1 MLPFDEILTK
11 YLGEFGLY
19 QGWVL
24 FLMCFA
30 EIPVGF
36 HQVASV
42 FLAAV
47 PAHHCSVPGL
57 VTSRDCQPLP
67 RALDMSLPWTQE
79 KNESRQYS
87 QCLRYNLTEQEY
99 NVSSAEFWQ
108 THSPES
114 LSAGGTLSC
123 DRGWEYD
130 CETFT
135 STIVTEWDI
144 VCSASWLKR
153 LTTALYM
160 VGVMVGAVVFGD
172 LADRLGRRPSYLLSL
187 VIQCVFGVAAAF
199 SPNLVLFVIFRFFVG
214 AATSGVII
222 VSCVMVAE
230 FVGPSERVKV
240 GVFRP
245 MFFAVGEIIFAG
257 IAYGIRDWRMLQLAI
272 SLPNLLY
279 IPYFWWC
286 PESPRWLMSR
296 DQEKAK
302 EVTLRMARVNKVNV
316 PDEAFSSEDPESIKE
331 ESSRKYSIVDLL
343 RTPNMRT
350 RSLKCFYVWFTC
362 SLVFYGFSLNITD
375 LSGNIY
381 LNFLISSLM
390 EFPAYVSLLYLQE
403 RFGRKIPV
411 FTYLFLT
418 GLGLIIVTVL
428 PPGPSRVA
436 VAMLS
441 KLCITGGFQ
450 GIMIYSIELFPTVVR
465 NTGMGSSSMA
475 ARFGATISPFL
486 WLLADFWRPAP
497 YLLFSIM
504 TVLAGLLCML
514 LPETKGLQLPQTLE
528 DGEEFGK
535 GVAKKMIDTVLTTLK
550 LKKGNDDVED
560 KVQDTCQTL
569 I

>member
-87 QCLRYNLTEQEY
+87 QCLRYNLTEQDY

-153 LTTALYM
+153 LTTAL
-160 VGVMVGAVVFGD
+160 
-172 LADRLGRRPSYLLSL
+172 LGRRPSYLLSL
-187 VIQCVFGVAAAF
+187 VVQCVFGVAAAF

-230 FVGPSERVKV
+230 FVGPGERVKV

-302 EVTLRMARVNKVNV
+302 EVTLNMARVNKVNV

-403 RFGRKIPV
+403 RRVGYTYICNKIEIREFIPPFGRKIPV

-486 WLLADFWRPAP
+486 WLLADLWRPAP

-550 LKKGNDDVED
+550 LKKGNVDVED
-560 KVQDTCQTL
+560 GVQDTKA
-569 I
+569 

>member
-11 YLGEFGLY
+11 YLGEFGRY

-47 PAHHCSVPGL
+47 PAYHCAVPGL
-57 VTSRDCQPLP
+57 VTSRDCRPIPQ
-67 RALDMSLPWTQE
+67 ALDMSIPWTQE
-79 KNESRQYS
+79 KNESRQYL
-87 QCLRYNLTEQEY
+87 QCSRYNLTEQDY
-99 NVSSAEFWQ
+99 NMSSAAFWQ
-108 THSPES
+108 NHSPES
-114 LSAGGTLSC
+114 LSAGGNISC

-130 CETFT
+130 CTTFT
-135 STIVTEWDI
+135 TTIVTEWDI
-144 VCSASWLKR
+144 VCSAGWLKR

-172 LADRLGRRPSYLLSL
+172 LADRWGRRPSYLLSL
-187 VIQCVFGVAAAF
+187 LTQCVFGVAAAF
-199 SPNLVLFVIFRFFVG
+199 APNLVLFVIFRFFVG

-245 MFFAVGEIIFAG
+245 LFFAVGEIMFAG

-272 SLPNLLY
+272 SLPNLLF
-279 IPYFWWC
+279 IPYFWVC

-302 EVTLRMARVNKVNV
+302 EVTLSMARMNKVNV
-316 PDEAFSSEDPESIKE
+316 PDEAFLSEDPESIKE
-331 ESSRKYSIVDLL
+331 ESSRKYSIMDLL
-343 RTPNMRT
+343 RTPNMRM

-375 LSGNIY
+375 LSGSIY
-381 LNFLISSLM
+381 LNFLISSIM
-390 EFPAYVSLLYLQE
+390 EIPAYLSLLYLQE

-428 PPGPSRVA
+428 PTGNSRVA

-475 ARFGATISPFL
+475 ARLGATISPFL
-486 WLLADFWRPAP
+486 WLLADVWRPAP

-504 TVLAGLLCML
+504 TILAGLLCML
-514 LPETKGLQLPQTLE
+514 LPETKGLRLPQTLG

-535 GVAKKMIDTVLTTLK
+535 GVTEKMIDSALTTLK
-550 LKKGNDDVED
+550 LRKGNADA
-560 KVQDTCQTL
+560 
-569 I
+569 